1 MSIQS
6 LIHEWNKKIPEWLNK
21 QRFNSAD
28 VTKQGKSQ
36 LSEESRKSG
45 YNTHDIKDSSNI
57 T

>member
-21 QRFNSAD
+21 QQSNSAE